1 VDWYVEVR
9 HGGLGAAR
17 SGKTW
22 LGGQGEARQGAAG
35 FGGQGSVRLGLV
47 RCGEAV
53 EVWSG
58 AVWSDSVRLGTA
70 RRSRSGVFGQGPDG
84 HGTAVV
90 VGLVKVGLG

>member
-1 VDWYVEVR
+1 MDWYVEVR

-17 SGKTW
+17 SGKAW
-22 LGGQGEARQGAAG
+22 LGAAG

-47 RCGEAV
+47 RCGKAV